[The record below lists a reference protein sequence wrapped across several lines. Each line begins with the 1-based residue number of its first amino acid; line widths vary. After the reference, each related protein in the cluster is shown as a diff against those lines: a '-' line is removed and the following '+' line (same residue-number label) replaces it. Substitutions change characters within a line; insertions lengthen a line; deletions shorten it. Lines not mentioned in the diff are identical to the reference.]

1 MICDCCRQ
9 FLSLHRDYCSISSW
23 LEHNKTSTPSLPGM
37 REYNKLG
44 LNCFLIPDLIQL
56 TNVLI
61 SYNSFFF
68 FFVNLLPTELYSR
81 KTIDFAI
88 TFFFC
93 RQTNS
98 FLFDFFCRWFLVL
111 SVINHSSVQGAY
123 SSYEVLVTLG
133 NDF

>member
-68 FFVNLLPTELYSR
+68 FCKFVTNRIVFQEKQLTLLLH
-81 KTIDFAI
+81 
-88 TFFFC
+88 FFFC